1 MAEAVVNAPREI
13 SIIVCGNAGIG
24 KSTLLNILLGT
35 ENKFTVKG
43 PRGDDDDSMEAGTKG
58 LRKVSEIINGIKIT
72 MYDTPGFQSDR
83 RDKDFIALIA
93 SVKER
98 VDLVLFCVDGTTTR
112 WTAEAETVR
121 KLHAAFGNKFWMNA
135 IFVLTRSNMSQRNLA
150 EENDDL
156 QPNEIIAKCE
166 KAANHIFESFKNELR
181 LKQKAS
187 DDVVNAIPLVAAGSH
202 KRRKLH
208 FVAPGVRD
216 ANFLPELWSLAIK
229 RCKVQKRLLFCAVSN
244 YKQQRFNLQDNYAD
258 TLSPEE
264 RVRMTQLVQELS
276 NATSSPASEET
287 DGNERIPL
295 NEEQSKRVY
304 KAPATSLFG
313 GLGVGAAGGLT
324 GVGVGA
330 TVWAT
335 TALTMVAA
343 GPVGAIVDGAVG
355 VIGLGVLTGVVIY
368 QYRKSKKLET
378 VTE

>member
-1 MAEAVVNAPREI
+1 M
-13 SIIVCGNAGIG
+13 
-24 KSTLLNILLGT
+24 
-35 ENKFTVKG
+35 
-43 PRGDDDDSMEAGTKG
+43 
-58 LRKVSEIINGIKIT
+58 
-72 MYDTPGFQSDR
+72 
-83 RDKDFIALIA
+83 
-93 SVKER
+93 
-98 VDLVLFCVDGTTTR
+98 
-112 WTAEAETVR
+112 
-121 KLHAAFGNKFWMNA
+121 
-135 IFVLTRSNMSQRNLA
+135 A

-156 QPNEIIAKCE
+156 QPNELIAKCE

-216 ANFLPELWSLAIK
+216 ADFLPELWSLAIK

-304 KAPATSLFG
+304 KALATSLFG

-330 TVWAT
+330 AVWGA
-335 TALTMVAA
+335 TALIMVAA
-343 GPVGAIVDGAVG
+343 GPVGAIVGGAVG